1 MNLKSGRVEQFEQ
14 FSQFKNLQEF
24 NAHLEMWLSVHKD
37 KFSKGELAG
46 LKRLVRFA
54 AKIPGV
60 SNAKIGTVLKA
71 IHEEYNGHGISR
83 STFKRMIAKAAEIG
97 IFTVHETERKNGSQ
111 SSNLYVFNRFPKSE
125 PPKQEKMD
133 HPNKTINLSK
143 TNKNQKITKRNETV
157 LDHTFTSDRV
167 PQSFISTVK
176 YFFSEAKQIE
186 EFWRMASLAAYK
198 NNCEQDRNTI
208 LETAIHSFKQLI
220 RKMKTRV
227 IAKPVAY
234 FYGILNKKFEENYFE
249 ELHEMGFP
257 AEDNAFSLN
266 FFYKK

>member
-1 MNLKSGRVEQFEQ
+1 
-14 FSQFKNLQEF
+14 
-24 NAHLEMWLSVHKD
+24 
-37 KFSKGELAG
+37 
-46 LKRLVRFA
+46 
-54 AKIPGV
+54 
-60 SNAKIGTVLKA
+60 
-71 IHEEYNGHGISR
+71 
-83 STFKRMIAKAAEIG
+83 
-97 IFTVHETERKNGSQ
+97 
-111 SSNLYVFNRFPKSE
+111 
-125 PPKQEKMD
+125 
-133 HPNKTINLSK
+133 
-143 TNKNQKITKRNETV
+143 
-157 LDHTFTSDRV
+157 
-167 PQSFISTVK
+167 
-176 YFFSEAKQIE
+176 
-186 EFWRMASLAAYK
+186 MASLAAYK